1 MASAV
6 TESYLNE
13 NISGRL
19 TAATTVIVVL
29 TTILLALRLYARS
42 LAHVASGWDD
52 ILLAPAWLLC
62 LGTCIT
68 GYLAIAHGGSGRH
81 VEAVVMEDPDKIVV
95 RGKLLYALSWLSAFS
110 NTFSRTSILVLFRR
124 IFPPGIT
131 RTVTDL
137 TIVYLVLFTLAQ
149 AIVGL
154 TECRPLAYFWDRS
167 IAGGWCLDQFLFY
180 RMSGI
185 LNILGDVVIL
195 ILPIPTVWTLHASL
209 ARRAGIAMVFLSGSC
224 GLIASC
230 VRTSYFFT
238 AAKTSMTDPTWA
250 DINLMAWTT
259 VESGL
264 YLSAACM
271 IGLRPLLNQMAG
283 WVMKSRLGV
292 FTTRGTNTRSRR
304 SDRDDGSQ
312 LISNMK
318 QDHIRLETFDR
329 DRDTDER
336 SVQWEGRKQPADV

>member
-1 MASAV
+1 MATAV
-6 TESYLNE
+6 TDSYLNE
-13 NISGRL
+13 DISGRL

-29 TTILLALRLYARS
+29 TTTLLALRIYVRS
-42 LAHVASGWDD
+42 LAHVSSGWDD

-62 LGTCIT
+62 LGACIT
-68 GYLAIAHGGSGRH
+68 GYMAITHGGSGRH
-81 VEAVVMEDPDKIVV
+81 IEAVMMDDPEKLIT
-95 RGKLLYALSWLSAFS
+95 RGKLLYSLSWLTAFS

-124 IFPPGIT
+124 IFPPGVT
-131 RTVTDL
+131 RIVTDL
-137 TIVYLVLFTLAQ
+137 TIVYLILFVLSQ

-167 IAGGWCLDQFLFY
+167 IPGGWCVDQFLFY
-180 RMSGI
+180 RMSGL
-185 LNILGDVVIL
+185 LNIAGDVVIL
-195 ILPIPTVWTLHASL
+195 ILPIPTVWTIHASL

-238 AAKTSMTDPTWA
+238 AAKLSMTDPTWA
-250 DINLMAWTT
+250 DINLMTWTT

-283 WVMKSRLGV
+283 WMTRSRLGV
-292 FTTRGTNTRSRR
+292 FTAKGTKARSRR
-304 SDRDDGSQ
+304 SDPDDGSQ
-312 LISNMK
+312 LISNVK
-318 QDHIRLETFDR
+318 QDHINLETFDR

-336 SVQWEGRKQPADV
+336 SAIGSGAKQPSVV